1 MMQHCV
7 QTARAA
13 GVFAQFHVLTDR
25 PIAGCQCYDAYHC
38 DKADGLFKLHYLK
51 VGMTELNFDYF
62 IWLDA
67 DTVFIRNPI
76 DVLEPLG
83 HSPIHVPLEV
93 GLSALTLDREY
104 KGVSCFK
111 LRDLL
116 REEGISNCPYL
127 SRSAFWIIHQ
137 EAIRQVYEL
146 ALGFWHRAKETG
158 LLLTVDHALGYAA
171 QMLCANPE
179 SHRLEYASHIWIS
192 DDEGQF
198 KDSIPDGAAWTWHH
212 PLLSEG
218 TQVRP
223 AIVHLPQSKQV
234 LINKAVMGLGANTP

>member
-1 MMQHCV
+1 
-7 QTARAA
+7 
-13 GVFAQFHVLTDR
+13 
-25 PIAGCQCYDAYHC
+25 
-38 DKADGLFKLHYLK
+38 LHYLK

-67 DTVFIRNPI
+67 DTVFVRNPI

-93 GLSALTLDREY
+93 GLSDLALDRDY
-104 KGVSCFK
+104 NGVSCFK

-116 REEGISNCPYL
+116 RDEGIPNCPYL
-127 SRSAFWIIHQ
+127 SRSAFWIVHH
-137 EAIRQVYEL
+137 EAIREVYEIAL
-146 ALGFWHRAKETG
+146 AFWHRAKETG

-171 QMLCANPE
+171 QMLCADPE
-179 SHRLEYASHIWIS
+179 AHRVLNTSHIWMG

-198 KDSIPDGAAWTWHH
+198 KDSVPNAASWTWRH

-223 AIVHLPQSKQV
+223 AIVHLPHSKQ
-234 LINKAVMGLGANTP
+234 LLAAKAVVGLGGNTP